1 MMMPKPLVKREPE
14 RAEIQIHLAE
24 EQITLTQLLQT
35 KARREIQLLKAELQN
50 IGLSS
55 NEEL

>member
-1 MMMPKPLVKREPE
+1 MMPKPLVKREPE

-35 KARREIQLLKAELQN
+35 KARPEIQLLKAELQN
-50 IGLSS
+50 TGLSS